1 MSEAEPSPPRHAG
14 PAPQVVHR
22 ASLEE
27 CFACT
32 DLKWRLGAV
41 PETALVRGV
50 FLSMLDR
57 QATAL
62 GPEVEEEYTSYFR
75 VQGFSA
81 FRMYPVRDYLTR
93 LVVLAQ
99 IRWGASE
106 IPKGLRALQSAAF
119 DTWRGTLVGRTAL
132 ELFEP
137 SLVGCLKFC
146 ERTYQSGVSGNYA
159 DFAVL
164 EVRSDH
170 ITTRFRNEYVY
181 IEHAMVG
188 ALELVARFCGERV
201 AFETKLDDP
210 FTGNVTI
217 HRLGRLDG

>member
-1 MSEAEPSPPRHAG
+1 MSEVEMSTSPTAG
-14 PAPQVVHR
+14 AAPKVHR

-27 CFACT
+27 CFANT

-41 PETALVRGV
+41 PESALVRGV

-57 QATAL
+57 QAAAL
-62 GPEVEEEYTSYFR
+62 GRDVQEEYASYFR

-93 LVVLAQ
+93 LVVLSQ
-99 IRWGASE
+99 IRWGAE
-106 IPKGLRALQSAAF
+106 DIHKGLRALQSAAF
-119 DTWRGTLVGRTAL
+119 DTWRNTLVGRNAL

-137 SLVGCLKFC
+137 SLVGCLRFC

-159 DFAVL
+159 DFNVVDATT
-164 EVRSDH
+164 ER

-201 AFETKLDDP
+201 AFETRLDDP
-210 FTGNVTI
+210 FSGEVTI
-217 HRLGRLDG
+217 RRLGRLDG